1 MEYDRLEEELEQLNS
16 QMDQLREETQNKAI
30 RRQQL
35 DGETKVLREQILS
48 GVQSEE
54 HYKSRLQSIE
64 ADLKERQESLESQEA
79 EKSQL
84 HAALLEARKRQ
95 EAEEDRISNIQAQI
109 ESALRQWRMARTRL
123 SSFSIP
129 APLPK
134 GKAQRFDTMM
144 EQIDIRKAGISQR
157 QLHLKTEEAQQQS
170 ELERAKEKFRGNYHT
185 YPGHE
190 CRVSAPG

>member
-1 MEYDRLEEELEQLNS
+1 
-16 QMDQLREETQNKAI
+16 MDQLREETQNKAI

-64 ADLKERQESLESQEA
+64 ADLKERQESLERQEA

-109 ESALRQWRMARTRL
+109 EECSQAVENGKNEIIELLNTR
-123 SSFSIP
+123 
-129 APLPK
+129 ATTK

-157 QLHLKTEEAQQQS
+157 QLHLKMKSRQHKVSWRGQRRS
-170 ELERAKEKFRGNYHT
+170 FRELPHLSRT
-185 YPGHE
+185 
-190 CRVSAPG
+190 

>member
-1 MEYDRLEEELEQLNS
+1 MARPRYF
-16 QMDQLREETQNKAI
+16 
-30 RRQQL
+30 
-35 DGETKVLREQILS
+35 REQILS

-64 ADLKERQESLESQEA
+64 ADLKERQESLE
-79 EKSQL
+79 
-84 HAALLEARKRQ
+84 RQ
-95 EAEEDRISNIQAQI
+95 GGGE
-109 ESALRQWRMARTRL
+109 
-123 SSFSIP
+123 IP
-129 APLPK
+129 APCSSSGSKEAPGGRRGPDFQYSGTDRRVLPGSGEWQERDYRASQYPCHYQK

-170 ELERAKEKFRGNYHT
+170 ELERGKGEVFSGNYHT